1 MIRTRICLYVLLL
14 TPLAV
19 YWQSI
24 FHDYGFRDDYSHLRE
39 SREEPGKIV
48 KFTASHG
55 RPLYGALLE
64 TTFGVTDDVNQ
75 LPWLRLT
82 TVCLL
87 TLLGLALWRQLYQSG
102 WTEIESAAIGLGVV
116 LLPAAQVTASWAIG
130 WPFALAL
137 LLAVAGF
144 SAIETELERGGL
156 KRFIALL
163 GGCLIY
169 TLASLIYQ
177 SNALFAVVP
186 IAAVLLVRTGREPM
200 SDFKWLAHHL
210 GALVIGL
217 AAGYFMV
224 QALFANGVFSESS
237 RMTLESN
244 PITKIGWFF
253 ANPLPNALA
262 LFALRDEFNVGAMVF
277 WGAAVVMLV
286 VIGTGFRLAPPVT
299 GSASPRRWLWCLVV
313 IPVVAHS
320 VSLAAAERS
329 TAYRVL
335 FPLSG
340 LVLVYAVYSLRVLA
354 NARRVKP
361 LAHYITLG
369 LLAVGAAVVAH
380 RQAFNLLAEPQ
391 GHEWDL
397 VRTAVLRGNFA
408 KPVKVYMITPTLD
421 DRSTE
426 RIYEDEF
433 GSLSSDSDWAPKE
446 MFKAA
451 INERFPGSKLP
462 KGGSYTFAS
471 GHEEPAPGAYDLVI
485 DMRKLK
491 QRRAP

>member
-24 FHDYGFRDDYSHLRE
+24 FQDYGLRDDYSHLRE

-75 LPWLRLT
+75 LPWLRLA

-102 WTEIESAAIGLGVV
+102 WTEIEAAAIGLGVT
-116 LLPAAQVTASWAIG
+116 LLPAAQITASWAIA
-130 WPFALAL
+130 WPYALAL
-137 LLAVAGF
+137 LLSVAGF

-156 KRFIALL
+156 KRFVALL
-163 GGCLIY
+163 GGCMIY
-169 TLASLIYQ
+169 ALASLIYQ
-177 SNALFAVVP
+177 SDALFAVIP
-186 IAAVLLVRTGREPM
+186 IAAVLLARTGREPM
-200 SDFKWLAHHL
+200 SDAKWLSYHL
-210 GALVIGL
+210 GALLVGL
-217 AAGYFMV
+217 GAAYFMV
-224 QALFANGVFSESS
+224 KGLFANGVFTESV
-237 RMTLESN
+237 RMQLETN
-244 PITKIGWFF
+244 PLTKIVWFF
-253 ANPLPNALA
+253 VDPLPNALA
-262 LFALRDEFNVGAMVF
+262 LFALRDDFNTGAAVF
-277 WGAAVVMLV
+277 WGAVAVI
-286 VIGTGFRLAPPVT
+286 VILIGIGFRLAPPAT
-299 GSASPRRWLWCLVV
+299 GSASPKRWVWCLIVLPV
-313 IPVVAHS
+313 IAHG

-340 LVLVYAVYSLRVLA
+340 LVLVYAIYSLRVLA

-361 LAHYITLG
+361 IAHYITLG
-369 LLAVGAAVVAH
+369 LLAAGAAVVAH
-380 RQAFNLLAEPQ
+380 RQTFDLLAEPQ
-391 GHEWDL
+391 GHEWDMM
-397 VRTAVLRGNFA
+397 RTAVLRTNFSKA
-408 KPVKVYMITPTLD
+408 VKVYVITPTLD
-421 DRSTE
+421 DRSTD
-426 RIYEDEF
+426 RVYGDEF

-451 INERFPGSKLP
+451 VNERFPGSKLP
-462 KGGSYTFAS
+462 KGGSFTFAS
-471 GHEEPAPGAYDLVI
+471 GREEPAAGAYDVVI

-491 QRRAP
+491 QRKAP

>member
-14 TPLAV
+14 VPLAV
-19 YWQSI
+19 YWQTI
-24 FHDYGFRDDYSHLRE
+24 FHDYGLRDDYSMLRE

-64 TTFGVTDDVNQ
+64 TTFGVTDDVSQ

-102 WTEIESAAIGLGVV
+102 WTEVEAAAIGLGVI
-116 LLPAAQVTASWAIG
+116 LLPAAQITAGWAIG
-130 WPFALAL
+130 WPYALAL
-137 LLAVAGF
+137 LLSVAGF

-156 KRFIALL
+156 KRFVALA
-163 GGCLIY
+163 GGCMIY
-169 TLASLIYQ
+169 ALAALIYQ
-177 SNALFAVVP
+177 SDALFAVVP

-200 SDFKWLAHHL
+200 SDFKWLFHHL

-217 AAGYFMV
+217 ALSYFMV
-224 QALFANGVFSESS
+224 KALFANGVFVESP
-237 RMTLESN
+237 RMQLEAN
-244 PITKIGWFF
+244 PFGKIAWFF
-253 ANPLPNALA
+253 SNPLPNALA
-262 LFALRDEFNVGAMVF
+262 LFALRDDYNTGALVF
-277 WGAAVVMLV
+277 WGAAAVMAV
-286 VIGTGFRLAPPVT
+286 VIGAGFRLAPAAT
-299 GSASPRRWLWCLVV
+299 GAASPRRWLWCLVV
-313 IPVVAHS
+313 IPLIAHS

-340 LVLVYAVYSLRVLA
+340 LVLVYAIYSLRMLA
-354 NARRVKP
+354 NARGVKP
-361 LAHYITLG
+361 LVHYLTLG
-369 LLAVGAAVVAH
+369 LLATGAAVVAH
-380 RQAFNLLAEPQ
+380 RQAFTLIAEPQ
-391 GHEWDL
+391 GHEWDIM
-397 VRTAVLRGNFA
+397 RTEVLRANFT
-408 KPVKVYMITPTLD
+408 KRVKVYVITPTPA

-426 RIYEDEF
+426 RVYADEF

-451 INERFPGSKLP
+451 VHDRFPGSKLP

-471 GHEEPAPGAYDLVI
+471 GREVPEPGAYDLVI
-485 DMRKLK
+485 DMRNLK
-491 QRRAP
+491 HRKTP

>member
-14 TPLAV
+14 APLAV

-82 TVCLL
+82 AVCLL

-102 WTEIESAAIGLGVV
+102 WTEIEAAAIGLGVT
-116 LLPAAQVTASWAIG
+116 LLPAAQVTASWAVA
-130 WPFALAL
+130 WPCALAL
-137 LLAVAGF
+137 LLSVAGF

-156 KRFIALL
+156 KRFVALL

-169 TLASLIYQ
+169 ALASLIYQ
-177 SNALFAVVP
+177 SDALFAVVP

-200 SDFKWLAHHL
+200 SDFKWLTYHL
-210 GALVIGL
+210 GALIIGL

-224 QALFANGVFSESS
+224 KGLFANGVFTESS
-237 RMTLESN
+237 RMQLEAN
-244 PITKIGWFF
+244 PFSKIGWFF
-253 ANPLPNALA
+253 TNPLPNALA
-262 LFALRDEFNVGAMVF
+262 LFALRDDFNVGAAVF
-277 WGAAVVMLV
+277 WGAAAVLMI
-286 VIGTGFRLAPPVT
+286 VIGMGFRLAPPVS
-299 GSASPRRWLWCLVV
+299 GSASPRRWLWCLVA
-313 IPVVAHS
+313 IPLIAHS

-340 LVLVYAVYSLRVLA
+340 LVLVYTIYSLRVLA
-354 NARRVKP
+354 NARGVKP
-361 LAHYITLG
+361 LAHYLTLG
-369 LLAVGAAVVAH
+369 LLAAGAAVVAH
-380 RQAFNLLAEPQ
+380 RQAFMLLAEPQ

-397 VRTAVLRGNFA
+397 VRTAVLRANFSKA
-408 KPVKVYMITPTLD
+408 VKVYMITPTPD
-421 DRSTE
+421 DRTTE
-426 RIYEDEF
+426 RVFQDEF

-451 INERFPGSKLP
+451 INDRFPASKLP

-471 GHEEPAPGAYDLVI
+471 GRDEPAPGAYDLVI

-491 QRRAP
+491 QRKAP